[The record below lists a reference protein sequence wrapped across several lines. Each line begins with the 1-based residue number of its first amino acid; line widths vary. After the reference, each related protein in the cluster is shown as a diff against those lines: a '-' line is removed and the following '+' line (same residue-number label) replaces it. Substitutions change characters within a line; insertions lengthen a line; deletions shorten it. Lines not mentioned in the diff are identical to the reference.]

1 MVRGLAIFQAWF
13 KDLEDQ
19 YVLIGGTAASITMTE
34 AGLPFRGTKD
44 LDIVLHVEVLTP
56 TFGQK
61 FWEFVQAGGYQQK
74 EGDPQQKPCLYRFQK
89 PQDEDFPHTL
99 ELFSRVPDGL
109 SFVPRGHLTPIPMD
123 EQTSSLSAIL
133 LNDEYYRF
141 VLAGRKS
148 KYGMPSWV
156 GEDRLIP
163 LKAVAW
169 LEMTERVRQ
178 GEVIDSK
185 KINKHLSDVVLLSAL
200 LQPGQIIELP
210 AKLQAD
216 LQAFAKAVV
225 ALNHPEQLQAMGRIA
240 RAYALDPSGIDGEMA
255 QHWV

>member
-1 MVRGLAIFQAWF
+1 LAIFQEWF
-13 KDLEDQ
+13 KDFENQ

-56 TFGQK
+56 AFGQK

-74 EGDPQQKPCLYRFQK
+74 EGDAEQKPCLYRFQK
-89 PQDEDFPHTL
+89 PQDEDFPHML

-109 SFVPRGHLTPIPMD
+109 SFVPPGHLTPIPMD
-123 EQTSSLSAIL
+123 EQISSLSAIL
-133 LNDEYYRF
+133 LNDEYYQF

-169 LEMTERVRQ
+169 LEMTARVHQ

-200 LQPGQIIELP
+200 LQPGQIVKLP
-210 AKLQAD
+210 EKLKVD
-216 LQAFAKAVV
+216 LQAFAQAVV
-225 ALNHPEQLQAMGRIA
+225 ALNRPEQLQAMGRIA
-240 RAYALDPSGIDGEMA
+240 TAYAFDL
-255 QHWV
+255 

>member
-1 MVRGLAIFQAWF
+1 MVRGLAIFQHWF
-13 KDLEDQ
+13 QDFEDQ

-34 AGLPFRGTKD
+34 AGLSFRGTKD

-56 TFGQK
+56 AFGQK

-74 EGDPQQKPCLYRFQK
+74 EGDPEKKPCLYRFQK
-89 PQDEDFPHTL
+89 PQDEDFPHML

-109 SFVPRGHLTPIPMD
+109 SFVPPGHLTPIPMD
-123 EQTSSLSAIL
+123 EQISSLSAIL
-133 LNDEYYRF
+133 LNDEYYQF

-148 KYGMPSWV
+148 KHGMPSWV

-169 LEMTERVRQ
+169 LEMTERMRQ

-185 KINKHLSDVVLLSAL
+185 KINKHLTDIVQLSAL
-200 LQPGQIIELP
+200 LQPGQVIDLP
-210 AKLQAD
+210 EKLRAD
-216 LQAFAKAVV
+216 LQIFVQEIGT
-225 ALNHPEQLQAMGRIA
+225 LNRPEQLQAMRRIA
-240 RAYALDPSGIDGEMA
+240 EAYALSM
-255 QHWV
+255 

>member
-1 MVRGLAIFQAWF
+1 MVSGLAIFQEWF
-13 KDLEDQ
+13 KDFENQ

-34 AGLPFRGTKD
+34 AGLPCRGTKD

-56 TFGQK
+56 AFGQK

-74 EGDPQQKPCLYRFQK
+74 EGDPEQKPCLYRFQK
-89 PQDEDFPHTL
+89 PQDEDFPHML

-109 SFVPRGHLTPIPMD
+109 SFVPPGHLTPIPMD
-123 EQTSSLSAIL
+123 EQISSLSAIL
-133 LNDEYYRF
+133 LNDEYYQF

-169 LEMTERVRQ
+169 LEMTDRVRQ

-200 LQPGQIIELP
+200 LQPGQIVKLP
-210 AKLQAD
+210 EKLKVD
-216 LQAFAKAVV
+216 LQAFAQAVV
-225 ALNHPEQLQAMGRIA
+225 ALNRPEQLQAMGRIA
-240 RAYALDPSGIDGEMA
+240 TAYAFDL
-255 QHWV
+255 

>member
-1 MVRGLAIFQAWF
+1 VVRGLAIFQAWF
-13 KDLEDQ
+13 KDFENQ

-56 TFGQK
+56 AFGQK

-74 EGDPQQKPCLYRFQK
+74 EGDPEQKPCLYRFQK
-89 PQDEDFPHTL
+89 PQDEDFPHML

-109 SFVPRGHLTPIPMD
+109 SFVPPGHLTPIPMD
-123 EQTSSLSAIL
+123 EQISSLSAIL
-133 LNDEYYRF
+133 LNDEYYQF

-148 KYGMPSWV
+148 KHGMPSWV

-178 GEVIDSK
+178 GEVINSK
-185 KINKHLSDVVLLSAL
+185 KINKHLTDIVQLSAL
-200 LQPGQIIELP
+200 LQPGQVIDLP
-210 AKLQAD
+210 EQLSAD
-216 LQAFAKAVV
+216 LQAFAQEIVI
-225 ALNHPEQLQAMGRIA
+225 LNHPEQLQAMRRIA
-240 RAYALDPSGIDGEMA
+240 NAYALEM
-255 QHWV
+255 

>member
-1 MVRGLAIFQAWF
+1 MVRGLAIFQEWF
-13 KDLEDQ
+13 KDFENQ

-56 TFGQK
+56 AFGQK

-74 EGDPQQKPCLYRFQK
+74 EGDHEQKPCLYRFQK
-89 PQDEDFPHTL
+89 PQDEDFPHMV

-109 SFVPRGHLTPIPMD
+109 SFIQPGHLTPIPID
-123 EQTSSLSAIL
+123 EQISSLSAIL
-133 LNDEYYRF
+133 LNDEYYQF

-148 KYGMPSWV
+148 KHGMPSWV

-178 GEVIDSK
+178 GEVIDAK

-200 LQPGQIIELP
+200 LQPGQIVKLP
-210 AKLQAD
+210 KKLKFD
-216 LQAFAKAVV
+216 LQAFAQAVV
-225 ALNHPEQLQAMGRIA
+225 SLNRPEQLQAMGRIA
-240 RAYALDPSGIDGEMA
+240 TAYAFDL
-255 QHWV
+255 